1 MSDEA
6 RRVSLSENTFIRLGL
21 ALLIGTYIGMSA
33 WWASGIS
40 KDVRQILDSSKVS
53 SVEYTVLRS
62 RIESL
67 ERASD
72 LFTQV
77 GSPALRPRI
86 ESLEKDMILLKKY
99 SVPDHKP

>member
-1 MSDEA
+1 MSDEY
-6 RRVSLSENTFIRLGL
+6 RRSSISENTFVRLGL
-21 ALLIGTYIGMSA
+21 ALIIGTYIGMSA

-40 KDVRQILDSSKVS
+40 KDVRQILESSKLS

-86 ESLEKDMILLKKY
+86 EALEKDVVLLKTHT
-99 SVPDHKP
+99 SFDHKP